1 MAQPGQQH
9 RWWDGRWDGWYQRP
23 SGLWQHRGYEW
34 RGHGWSR
41 GGPHG
46 TPVKL
51 SMTGMRRERTLSGKR
66 HRTNGV
72 VRQVM
77 KMGAMMTDLECSTM
91 RSRVRTKLLQTQR
104 KKAIGEQASTT
115 SAWSEHLRGNAIASR
130 GWANLRTSCNGKGA
144 AREIL

>member
-1 MAQPGQQH
+1 MVTIGGTM
-9 RWWDGRWDGWYQRP
+9 DGISHALGCGTTGIGGGGDGVDPFGSLVTVPMTRM
-23 SGLWQHRGYEW
+23 RTEW
-34 RGHGWSR
+34 
-41 GGPHG
+41 
-46 TPVKL
+46 
-51 SMTGMRRERTLSGKR
+51 TLSGKR
-66 HRTNGV
+66 HWTNGV

-77 KMGAMMTDLECSTM
+77 NMGAMMTDLDCSTM

>member
-1 MAQPGQQH
+1 MVAGMGGTK
-9 RWWDGRWDGWYQRP
+9 DRP
-23 SGLWQHRGYEW
+23 VCGNIADMSGEVTAGVE
-34 RGHGWSR
+34 

-51 SMTGMRRERTLSGKR
+51 SMTGMRKERTLSGKR

-104 KKAIGEQASTT
+104 KKAIGEQSSTT